1 MTMGK
6 EVGFGIDGFKK
17 PKIKSN
23 VDTAAQ
29 LLLMVLLMR
38 PGDNPVLPHIG
49 IDIKKY
55 VMGIQGDL
63 DSNTLKDEIY
73 NQCNGLFGFL
83 VANDITVFTS
93 NLSDGGDILIIYIPV
108 IVDNDS
114 DTIIYTF
121 NKTSG
126 MDISF
131 KYAIESELNKIE

>member
-1 MTMGK
+1 M
-6 EVGFGIDGFKK
+6 
-17 PKIKSN
+17 
-23 VDTAAQ
+23 
-29 LLLMVLLMR
+29 
-38 PGDNPVLPHIG
+38 
-49 IDIKKY
+49 
-55 VMGIQGDL
+55 